1 MHSGKIDKTHRYAEE
16 LDRFQFKDRNV
27 TIHGNNDDHAV
38 AFHEGECRC
47 ECDFFVR
54 ESTCAHAMALE
65 MALDGMVPVADPV
78 C

>member
-1 MHSGKIDKTHRYAEE
+1 MS
-16 LDRFQFKDRNV
+16 
-27 TIHGNNDDHAV
+27 V
-38 AFHEGECRC
+38 AASVI
-47 ECDFFVR
+47 FVR